1 MDLQLT
7 GKTALVTGGTRG
19 IGRAIVEAFAAEG
32 ANVAFCARDA
42 AEIADTEA
50 ALADSGVKVEGAI
63 LDVGDGDGVAA
74 WVDDVADR
82 FGGLDAVVSNVSALA
97 IPDTAEN
104 WEASL
109 RVDLMGTVRLMQAAI
124 PQVRRSD
131 SPSLVAIS
139 SVSGREVDFASG
151 PYGTVKS
158 ALIAYM
164 AGLAFQLADAGIRA
178 NTVSPGN
185 TYFDGGVWQGI
196 ESGCSG
202 DVHRVTGPE
211 PHRPDGHAA
220 GGGRRRRLRLQSAC
234 FADDRC
240 ECARGRRSVPRD
252 PVLAPPTAA
261 ESKRP
266 AHARGNAARRRTGR
280 ARSRPR

>member
-1 MDLQLT
+1 MDLQSR

-42 AEIADTEA
+42 AEIAETEA
-50 ALADSGVKVEGAI
+50 ALADSGVKVEGAV
-63 LDVGDGDGVAA
+63 LDMGDGDDVAA
-74 WVDDVADR
+74 WVDSVAGR

-109 RVDLMGTVRLMQAAI
+109 RVDLMGTVRLTQAAI

-131 SPSLVAIS
+131 SPSLVAVS

-178 NTVSPGN
+178 NTISPGN

-196 ESGCSG
+196 ESGS
-202 DVHRVTGPE
+202 PE
-211 PHRPDGHAA
+211 MFTE
-220 GGGRRRRLRLQSAC
+220 S
-234 FADDRC
+234 
-240 ECARGRRSVPRD
+240 
-252 PVLAPPTAA
+252 LALNP
-261 ESKRP
+261 
-266 AHARGNAARRRTGR
+266 TGR
-280 ARSRPR
+280 MGTPQEVADVVVFVSSPRASRMTGANVLVDGGLSRGIQF

>member
-1 MDLQLT
+1 MDLQLN

-19 IGRAIVEAFAAEG
+19 IGRAIVEAFVAEG
-32 ANVAFCARDA
+32 ANVAFCARDS
-42 AEIADTEA
+42 AEIAATEA
-50 ALADSGVKVEGAI
+50 ALAGSGVKVEGTI

-74 WVDDVADR
+74 WVDDIADR

-97 IPDTAEN
+97 IPDTPES

-109 RVDLMGTVRLMQAAI
+109 RVDLMGTVRLMNAAI
-124 PQVRRSD
+124 PQMGRSE

-164 AGLAFQLADAGIRA
+164 AGLAFQLADTGIRA

-196 ESGCSG
+196 ESGSPEMFTESLALNPTG
-202 DVHRVTGPE
+202 RMGTPQEVADVVVFVSSPRASRMTG
-211 PHRPDGHAA
+211 AN
-220 GGGRRRRLRLQSAC
+220 
-234 FADDRC
+234 
-240 ECARGRRSVPRD
+240 
-252 PVLAPPTAA
+252 VLADGGL
-261 ESKRP
+261 S
-266 AHARGNAARRRTGR
+266 RGIQF
-280 ARSRPR
+280 

>member
-1 MDLQLT
+1 MDLQLN

-19 IGRAIVEAFAAEG
+19 IGRAIVEAFVAEG
-32 ANVAFCARDA
+32 ANVAFCARDS
-42 AEIADTEA
+42 AEIAATEA
-50 ALADSGVKVEGAI
+50 ALAGSGVKVEGTI

-74 WVDDVADR
+74 WVDDIADR

-97 IPDTAEN
+97 IPDTPES

-109 RVDLMGTVRLMQAAI
+109 RVDLMGTVRLMNAAI
-124 PQVRRSD
+124 PQMGRSE

-164 AGLAFQLADAGIRA
+164 AGLAFQLADTRIRA

-196 ESGCSG
+196 ESGSPEMFTESLALNPTG
-202 DVHRVTGPE
+202 RMGTPQEVADVVVFVSSPRASRMTG
-211 PHRPDGHAA
+211 AN
-220 GGGRRRRLRLQSAC
+220 
-234 FADDRC
+234 
-240 ECARGRRSVPRD
+240 
-252 PVLAPPTAA
+252 VLADGGL
-261 ESKRP
+261 S
-266 AHARGNAARRRTGR
+266 RGIQF
-280 ARSRPR
+280 

>member
-1 MDLQLT
+1 MDLQLR

-19 IGRAIVEAFAAEG
+19 IGRAIVEAFASEG

-42 AEIADTEA
+42 AEIAETEA
-50 ALADSGVKVEGAI
+50 ALADSGVKVEGAV
-63 LDVGDGDGVAA
+63 LDMGDGDGVAA
-74 WVDDVADR
+74 WVDGVAGR

-109 RVDLMGTVRLMQAAI
+109 RIDLMGTVQLMQAAI
-124 PQVRRSD
+124 PHVRRSD

-196 ESGCSG
+196 ESGS
-202 DVHRVTGPE
+202 PE
-211 PHRPDGHAA
+211 MFTE
-220 GGGRRRRLRLQSAC
+220 S
-234 FADDRC
+234 
-240 ECARGRRSVPRD
+240 
-252 PVLAPPTAA
+252 LALNP
-261 ESKRP
+261 
-266 AHARGNAARRRTGR
+266 TGR
-280 ARSRPR
+280 MGTPQEVADVVVFVSSPRASRMTGANVLVDGGLSRGIQF